1 MKNTLFIL
9 TEDLNN
15 GVIQS
20 QVFGHIDFM
29 KKKKVS
35 NPKSVPNFFTSKYIF
50 CLF

>member
-29 KKKKVS
+29 RKKRFQIFQS
-35 NPKSVPNFFTSKYIF
+35 YIVIGVR
-50 CLF
+50 LNLGHH

>member
-29 KKKKVS
+29 RKKDFK
-35 NPKSVPNFFTSKYIF
+35 
-50 CLF
+50 LFNLILLLE